1 MMADKMKNEEGFVLI
16 TALMMLVILMII
28 GIAATN
34 TTTVELQIT
43 GNDKAAKQTFYQ
55 AEAGTQ
61 VATQLVD
68 DCVFSSLTDNDV
80 GTVHINNLNLCQNS
94 AVDWS
99 SIDAYLPNSTSATA
113 TPRTDLVFGG
123 VTELLAGSAI
133 QMAAGY
139 EGKGKA
145 AGSGGAVRK
154 FDIRSHRIGRNNS
167 NSTVRV
173 EWDSFL

>member
-1 MMADKMKNEEGFVLI
+1 MMPGNIKNEEGFVLI

-28 GIAATN
+28 GIAATT

-61 VATQLVD
+61 IATQLVD
-68 DCVFSSLTDNDV
+68 DCVFFGLSSNDV
-80 GTVHINNLNLCQNS
+80 GAVHINNLNLCQNT
-94 AVDWS
+94 AVNWS
-99 SIDAYLPNSTSATA
+99 SVDAYLPNNTTASAV
-113 TPRTDLVFGG
+113 PRTDLVFGG
-123 VTELLAGSAI
+123 VTELLSGSAI

-167 NSTVRV
+167 DSTVRIN
-173 EWDSFL
+173 WDSFL